1 MQISRPR
8 LQEIGNFFFLP
19 FGTLTLGTQ
28 PPYSEEAQNNPWRG
42 PSGGNYMEGKRGP
55 RLSVLVELH
64 LTASINVPAMLV
76 NHLKVDPPD
85 VIQTTPADIQWRRTK
100 PSPLS
105 PAQIAHS

>member
-1 MQISRPR
+1 
-8 LQEIGNFFFLP
+8 
-19 FGTLTLGTQ
+19 
-28 PPYSEEAQNNPWRG
+28 
-42 PSGGNYMEGKRGP
+42 MEGKRGP

>member
-1 MQISRPR
+1 
-8 LQEIGNFFFLP
+8 
-19 FGTLTLGTQ
+19 
-28 PPYSEEAQNNPWRG
+28 
-42 PSGGNYMEGKRGP
+42 MEGKRGP
-55 RLSVLVELH
+55 RLSVLVELR

-105 PAQIAHS
+105 LAQIADS